1 MFTDSFDVVY
11 GWYDDKN
18 NEAPEGAKIIS
29 IKDVPENG
37 NVQNVEFEFDTAEHY
52 KNFVESHYEE
62 SLDSVHEWG
71 GCKYSSKD
79 LGL

>member
-29 IKDVPENG
+29 KRRTRK
-37 NVQNVEFEFDTAEHY
+37 Q
-52 KNFVESHYEE
+52 KCSM
-62 SLDSVHEWG
+62 
-71 GCKYSSKD
+71 C
-79 LGL
+79 